1 MRAAIVAITQDRVI
15 GVDGKLPWHY
25 SADLKRFKRLTLGA
39 TIIMGRGTW
48 ESIGAKPLA
57 GRRNVVI
64 TRSVLDDVQ
73 CYTTIPAA
81 LATCT
86 GDVWFIGGGQLYA
99 AALEYCDFID
109 VTQVPDKISAGNTVF
124 FPELDPSVWQAEPMT
139 PLAEDP
145 RLGHGRYYRRS
156 TVTETPTDNRQP
168 RILDLSV

>member
-1 MRAAIVAITQDRVI
+1 MAITEDRVI

-48 ESIGAKPLA
+48 ESMGAKPLA
-57 GRRNVVI
+57 GRRNIVI
-64 TRSVLDDVQ
+64 TRSVLDGVQ

-86 GDVWFIGGGQLYA
+86 GDIWFIGGGQLYA
-99 AALEYCDFID
+99 AALEFCDFID

-124 FPELDPSVWQAEPMT
+124 FPELDPGVWPAEPMT

>member
-1 MRAAIVAITQDRVI
+1 MAITQDRVI

-48 ESIGAKPLA
+48 ESIGAKSLA

-139 PLAEDP
+139 PLVEDP
-145 RLGHGRYYRRS
+145 RLCHGRYYRQS
-156 TVTETPTDNRQP
+156 TVTRSADG
-168 RILDLSV
+168 